1 MIGLDKVLGVVII
14 IASFYFGFKMYL
26 MSRDPRKD
34 SVIPNNPQP
43 KGEPFSSRSKDK
55 LRKTTKN

>member
-26 MSRDPRKD
+26 MSRDPRRDIDPDK
-34 SVIPNNPQP
+34 
-43 KGEPFSSRSKDK
+43 EK